1 MQHHDADISLYLQYC
16 VCGGG
21 VQNEVESDT
30 LTSESVWLTEK
41 FILGNKNGPEINNN
55 LTEFKSKRKSYS
67 VFELMFMLQKCS
79 CEITQL

>member
-16 VCGGG
+16 VCVGG

-41 FILGNKNGPEINNN
+41 FILGNKNGPEIN
-55 LTEFKSKRKSYS
+55 K
-67 VFELMFMLQKCS
+67 
-79 CEITQL
+79 